1 MCTWVLL
8 SKCGETESDDR
19 EVGNGM
25 GWLRMRSNVC
35 VAPAVCGSAL
45 FADGNS
51 AWGAANA

>member
-35 VAPAVCGSAL
+35 GSGRL
-45 FADGNS
+45 RLGFVRG
-51 AWGAANA
+51 WQQRVGRG